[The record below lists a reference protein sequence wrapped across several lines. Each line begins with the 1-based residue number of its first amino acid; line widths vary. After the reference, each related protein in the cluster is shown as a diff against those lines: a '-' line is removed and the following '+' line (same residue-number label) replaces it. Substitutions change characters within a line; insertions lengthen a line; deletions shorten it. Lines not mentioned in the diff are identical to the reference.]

1 MGNERNGSNLLLNRY
16 KYTNTKLNSVNFF
29 WPLAQRYDV
38 RQKEWHNM
46 PNMLTRRSKHGSVE
60 VDGHL
65 YVVGGYDGQV
75 TLNTVE
81 SYGFQAGR

>member
-1 MGNERNGSNLLLNRY
+1 MCNIKAVLKLFSLLL
-16 KYTNTKLNSVNFF
+16 L
-29 WPLAQRYDV
+29 LAQRYDV

-60 VDGHL
+60 VDGHI

-75 TLNTVE
+75 TLNTLE
-81 SYGFQAGR
+81 SYSFQAGR